1 MQIAESQAKH
11 RLSCVEQN
19 GERPMTLTLT
29 RIPARSG
36 EIDAAGLTTNARL
49 LVVSD
54 TLAPDPNGVAL
65 IALRTSELLGNRGPV
80 HLFGPAGAH
89 ASERITYTGVGRSP
103 IGTADFRLPRPSLR
117 ELSLAVRQSDR
128 IVVHTLGPL
137 GCAAL
142 VLARHHGR
150 QSTLFLHNDFSRLV
164 YHTVGSRL
172 GRVTGGVA
180 ALVER
185 WAVGV
190 ATRVIAP
197 RSLGMRHCET
207 LRLEPP
213 LFRGDAP
220 RLAAGG
226 PIVVA
231 YHGRVSPEKSV
242 DSIVRAIAEAD
253 PTRTSFRFR
262 LIGDGSQL
270 SPTLRL
276 ARELDVAVE
285 HIPWCDDPLASLAG
299 TDIYVMAS
307 RTETYSM
314 ATLEA
319 MGCGLPIIA
328 RGVGEIPGYV
338 NHGVNG
344 LLFDQDRQLPA
355 LIRQLAGDSGL
366 RHRLAARALTSAT
379 PRSVW
384 EQFADAASR

>member
-1 MQIAESQAKH
+1 
-11 RLSCVEQN
+11 
-19 GERPMTLTLT
+19 MTLTLA
-29 RIPARSG
+29 RAPAVAEFPRAG
-36 EIDAAGLTTNARL
+36 HAARTGSRL
-49 LVVSD
+49 LIVSD

-65 IALRTSELLGNRGPV
+65 IALRTSELLGDRGPV

-89 ASERITYTGVGRSP
+89 ASERITYTGVSRSP

-117 ELSLAVRQSDR
+117 ELSVAVRRSDR

-142 VLARHHGR
+142 ILARHHGR

-164 YHTVGSRL
+164 YHTLGARFGCVTSRA
-172 GRVTGGVA
+172 A

-185 WAVGV
+185 WAVEI
-190 ATRVIAP
+190 ATRVVAP
-197 RSLGMRHCET
+197 RSLGMKRSDT
-207 LRLEPP
+207 LRLDPP
-213 LFRGDAP
+213 LFQGQRP
-220 RLAAGG
+220 ESSTGG

-242 DSIVRAIAEAD
+242 DSIVRSIAEAD
-253 PTRTSFRFR
+253 PARNRFRFR

-276 ARELDVAVE
+276 ARELELNVE
-285 HIPWCDDPLASLAG
+285 HIPWCDEPLASLAG
-299 TDIYVMAS
+299 ADMYVMAS

-319 MGCGLPIIA
+319 MGCGVPIIA

-338 NHGVNG
+338 SHGVNG
-344 LLFDQDRQLPA
+344 MLFEHDRQLPA
-355 LIRQLAGDSGL
+355 LIRQLADDGTL
-366 RHRLAARALTSAT
+366 RQQLAARALTSAT

-384 EQFADAASR
+384 EQFADAASQ